1 MSSLSTSLDT
11 NGYGG
16 RMSRLPFSIVGFD
29 LDGTLLDTAADL
41 GAAVN
46 HALALVGRAAVP
58 PEQVSALIGGGS
70 RLMLARA
77 LALTGGAEN
86 IDLPPLYAALLAH
99 YEANIAVHTRL
110 YPGGA
115 AMLDALAA
123 SSAKLAV
130 VTNKP
135 ERLAVKLLGEL
146 GLLARFDCVIGGG
159 SPGIAALKPAPDPLH
174 AMTRRLGGGAA
185 AFVGDSS
192 FDIRAARAAGL
203 PSVAVS
209 FGFNDLPVD
218 ELGADA
224 VIDHFDEL
232 IPALAA
238 L

>member
-1 MSSLSTSLDT
+1 MVK
-11 NGYGG
+11 
-16 RMSRLPFSIVGFD
+16 LPFQIVGFD

-58 PEQVSALIGGGS
+58 PAQVSALIGGGS
-70 RLMLARA
+70 RLMLGRA
-77 LALTGGAEN
+77 LELTGGAEN
-86 IDLPPLYAALLAH
+86 IDLPPLYAALLGH
-99 YEANIAVHTRL
+99 YEANIAVHTAL
-110 YPGGA
+110 YPGGG

-123 SSAKLAV
+123 GGAKLAV

-135 ERLAVKLLGEL
+135 EALALKLLDAL

-159 SPGIAALKPAPDPLH
+159 SPGIAALKPAPDPLY
-174 AMTRRLGGGAA
+174 AMVARLGGEAA

-192 FDIRAARAAGL
+192 FDIRAARAASL

-209 FGFNDLPVD
+209 FGFNDLPVE

-224 VIDHFDEL
+224 VIDHFDAL

>member
-1 MSSLSTSLDT
+1 M
-11 NGYGG
+11 
-16 RMSRLPFSIVGFD
+16 PFKIVGFD

-46 HALALVGRAAVP
+46 HALALVDREPVA

-70 RLMLARA
+70 RMMLARA
-77 LALTGGAEN
+77 LVLTGGDHG
-86 IDLPPLYAALLAH
+86 IDQEALRPELLAF
-99 YEANIAVHTRL
+99 YERNIAVHTAL

-115 AMLDALAA
+115 AMLDALGAGG
-123 SSAKLAV
+123 AKLAV

-135 ERLAVKLLGEL
+135 EALALKLLDAL

-174 AMTRRLGGGAA
+174 AMVTQLGGGAA

-192 FDIRAARAAGL
+192 FDIRAARAADL

-209 FGFNDLPVD
+209 FGFNDLPVE

-224 VIDHFDEL
+224 VIHHFDAL
-232 IPALAA
+232 IPVLAT

>member
-1 MSSLSTSLDT
+1 ME
-11 NGYGG
+11 N
-16 RMSRLPFSIVGFD
+16 LPFKIVGFD

-46 HALALVGRAAVP
+46 HALALVGRAAVA
-58 PEQVSALIGGGS
+58 PEQVSAMIGGGS
-70 RLMLARA
+70 RMMLARA
-77 LALTGGAEN
+77 LDLTGGAEN
-86 IDLPPLYAALLAH
+86 IELPPLYAALLAH

-110 YPGGA
+110 YPGGG

-123 SSAKLAV
+123 SGAKLAV

-135 ERLAVKLLGEL
+135 EALAVKLLDAL

-159 SPGIAALKPAPDPLH
+159 SPGVVALKPAPDPLY
-174 AMTRRLGGGAA
+174 AMVEWLGGGAA

-209 FGFNDLPVD
+209 FGFNDLPVE
-218 ELGADA
+218 ELGADR
-224 VIDHFDEL
+224 VINHFDEL
-232 IPALAA
+232 LPALAM

>member
-1 MSSLSTSLDT
+1 MVKI
-11 NGYGG
+11 
-16 RMSRLPFSIVGFD
+16 PFQIVGFD

-70 RLMLARA
+70 RMMLARA
-77 LALTGGAEN
+77 LELTGGSED
-86 IDLPPLYAALLAH
+86 IDLPPLYAALLGH
-99 YEANIAVHTRL
+99 YEANIAVHTAL
-110 YPGGA
+110 YPGGG

-123 SSAKLAV
+123 SGAKLAV

-135 ERLAVKLLGEL
+135 EALALKLLDAL

-159 SPGIAALKPAPDPLH
+159 SPGIAALKPAPDPLY
-174 AMTRRLGGGAA
+174 AMVERLGGGEA

-192 FDIRAARAAGL
+192 FDIRAARSAGL

-218 ELGADA
+218 QLGAEA

-232 IPALAA
+232 IPALAQ